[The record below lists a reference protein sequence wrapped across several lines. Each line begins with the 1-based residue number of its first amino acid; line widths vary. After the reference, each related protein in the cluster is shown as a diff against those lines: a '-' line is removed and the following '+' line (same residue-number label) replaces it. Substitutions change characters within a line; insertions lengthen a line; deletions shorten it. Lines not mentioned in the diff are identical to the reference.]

1 MLSPRATLTAIV
13 LILYQPSLGC
23 SRLVEVNWQCRAK
36 MAVGAAW
43 QAAEEGEP
51 RPNVKT
57 LELLASLHG
66 VSFGQ
71 HVFGCLNLIVLTF
84 LPRQAIPMTFA
95 KRCSTRW
102 NMLPSWLEF
111 VFAVAV

>member
-1 MLSPRATLTAIV
+1 MLNPRATLTAIT

-23 SRLVEVNWQCRAK
+23 PRLVETNWQRRAK
-36 MAVGAAW
+36 MAAGAAW
-43 QAAEEGEP
+43 QAAEEDEP

-57 LELLASLHG
+57 LELLANLEG

-71 HVFGCLNLIVLTF
+71 HVFGCLNLIVLT
-84 LPRQAIPMTFA
+84 LLSRQGIPMTFA
-95 KRCSTRW
+95 KRCSMRW
-102 NMLPSWLEF
+102 VMLPGWLEF